1 MPDSEIIKVLDD
13 YFSRE
18 KKFIDTSRIPL
29 ICQDIRQ
36 IHSELSEINKKL
48 DSNFVTNDRF
58 WPVRTIVY
66 GGAGII
72 LTAVVGAIVAMVV
85 K

>member
-1 MPDSEIIKVLDD
+1 MTDEILKALDQ
-13 YFSRE
+13 YFSRQ

-29 ICQDIRQ
+29 ICQDISQ
-36 IHSELSEINKKL
+36 IHADLKEVKDMMKE
-48 DSNFVTNDRF
+48 NFVTNDKF

-72 LTAVVGAIVAMVV
+72 LIAVMGAIVALVIR
-85 K
+85 